1 MIEKQ
6 ILEQFEVDKDNIVK
20 ISAQTGS
27 GMDDFVTILS
37 SKIDELDLKAPV
49 SGPCEGYIL
58 ESRSTMAGKGRPATV
73 LVKRGTLNKKDLL
86 IAGETL
92 CKGTAQDTTQWFA
105 SLSDIGTIWKGL
117 SDGWVHEL
125 HNGNTIIVRFRGS
138 RSELYQRAWIPT

>member
-1 MIEKQ
+1 
-6 ILEQFEVDKDNIVK
+6 
-20 ISAQTGS
+20 
-27 GMDDFVTILS
+27 MDDFVTILS

-92 CKGTAQDTTQWFA
+92 CKGTAQNTTQWFA
-105 SLSDIGTIWKGL
+105 SLSDVASVQFWKAL
-117 SDGWVHEL
+117 SDPGWVHEL
-125 HNGNTIIVRFRGS
+125 HNGNSSILRESFRTVPACIDPHLVVKPHLVI
-138 RSELYQRAWIPT
+138 ETV

>member
-1 MIEKQ
+1 
-6 ILEQFEVDKDNIVK
+6 
-20 ISAQTGS
+20 
-27 GMDDFVTILS
+27 MDDFVTILS

-92 CKGTAQDTTQWFA
+92 CKGTAQHTTQWFA
-105 SLSDIGTIWKGL
+105 SLSDVGTIL
-117 SDGWVHEL
+117 E
-125 HNGNTIIVRFRGS
+125 GS
-138 RSELYQRAWIPT
+138 LRIGRYL